1 MDIAAAEK
9 ALARRDPVL
18 RGLIRAKGPCVL
30 VGPPRRPHFEAMARS
45 ITYQQLAGRA
55 AEAIWQRVRALVGT
69 PFRPEAVLAV
79 DVAALRAAGLS
90 GAKARSIT
98 DLATHIVGG
107 AVHLGR
113 VSKMTDDQIVAELSQ
128 VWGIG
133 TWTAQMF
140 LMFQLGRLDVWPVL
154 DLGVRNGYGRAWG
167 LMDPP
172 TAKELEPLGEAFRPF
187 RSIAAWYCWRA
198 LEI

>member
-1 MDIAAAEK
+1 MSIAEAERN
-9 ALARRDPVL
+9 LAKQDAVL
-18 RGLIRAKGPCVL
+18 AGLISAAGPCVL
-30 VGPPRRPHFEAMARS
+30 TGPPKRSNFEALARS

-55 AEAIWQRVRALVGT
+55 AAAIWQRVRTLVPG
-69 PFRPEAVLAV
+69 PFTAEAVLEIDPSV
-79 DVAALRAAGLS
+79 LRAAGLS

-98 DLATHIVGG
+98 DLAAHVVAGD
-107 AVHLGR
+107 VHLSRAGR
-113 VSKMTDDQIVAELSQ
+113 LSDEAIVAELSQ

-167 LMDPP
+167 HATPP
-172 TAKELEPLGEAFRPF
+172 TAKELEPLGERFRPY
-187 RSIAAWYCWRA
+187 RSVAAWYCWRA
-198 LEI
+198 LEL